1 MLYIKIVDNNNKVKG
16 NKMIEAIG
24 TLLGLLGIALCFSL
38 AIVGGCW
45 FGWNVV
51 NLFTGGELNRILGG
65 K

>member
-1 MLYIKIVDNNNKVKG
+1 
-16 NKMIEAIG
+16 MIEAIG